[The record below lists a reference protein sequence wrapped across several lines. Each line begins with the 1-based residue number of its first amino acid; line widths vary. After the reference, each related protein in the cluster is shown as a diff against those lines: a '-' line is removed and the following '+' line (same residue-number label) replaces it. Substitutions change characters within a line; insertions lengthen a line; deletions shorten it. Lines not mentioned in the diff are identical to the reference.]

1 MMMTM
6 MMIGA
11 GKVDTKRSVDYNTT
25 SSSSSLAMTSLQ
37 VLQASRVAAAAAAAR
52 QARYHAFHD
61 HQPALNLSMQTTATG
76 GERLHASPQ
85 QSDERCP
92 STDDNDGMTAAA
104 FRPVSTA
111 RFHPYDRPL

>member
-37 VLQASRVAAAAAAAR
+37 VLQASRVAAAAAAR